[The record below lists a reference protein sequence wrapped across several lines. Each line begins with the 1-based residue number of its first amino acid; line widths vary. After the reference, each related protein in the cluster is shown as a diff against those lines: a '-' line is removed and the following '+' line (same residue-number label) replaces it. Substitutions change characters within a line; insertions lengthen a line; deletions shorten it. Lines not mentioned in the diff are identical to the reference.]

1 MLSNTHL
8 PLAES
13 AKTTETCSEPL
24 LSRHF
29 HSKLWSDSD
38 IATMRERENIFL
50 SAKEARR
57 VFVMEEVVE
66 GRITV
71 REAAAYLNISER

>member
-1 MLSNTHL
+1 MKRDRENV
-8 PLAES
+8 
-13 AKTTETCSEPL
+13 
-24 LSRHF
+24 
-29 HSKLWSDSD
+29 
-38 IATMRERENIFL
+38 TMRERENIFL

-71 REAAAYLNISER
+71 REAAAYLNLSERQVKRLKRGMKEKGVLALVH

>member
-1 MLSNTHL
+1 
-8 PLAES
+8 
-13 AKTTETCSEPL
+13 
-24 LSRHF
+24 
-29 HSKLWSDSD
+29 
-38 IATMRERENIFL
+38 MREREDIFL

-71 REAAAYLNISER
+71 REAAAYLNLSERQVKRLKRGMKEKSVLALVH

>member
-1 MLSNTHL
+1 M
-8 PLAES
+8 
-13 AKTTETCSEPL
+13 
-24 LSRHF
+24 
-29 HSKLWSDSD
+29 
-38 IATMRERENIFL
+38 

-71 REAAAYLNISER
+71 REAAAYLNLSERQVKRLKRGMKEKGVLALVH

>member
-1 MLSNTHL
+1 
-8 PLAES
+8 
-13 AKTTETCSEPL
+13 
-24 LSRHF
+24 
-29 HSKLWSDSD
+29 
-38 IATMRERENIFL
+38 MRERENIFL